1 MGIKKTVKKGLKG
14 GKKGLAG
21 KDIFRK
27 IGAKKNK
34 ALKNKR

>member
-21 KDIFRK
+21 KGK
-27 IGAKKNK
+27 IGLKKRGFNV
-34 ALKNKR
+34 LKNKR